1 MNNIPYTTLF
11 LDVGGVLLTNGWDHH
26 LRERAAQKF
35 NLDYAEMNARHALTF
50 DTYEIGKITL
60 DEYLQRIIFYQ
71 PRPFSKDEFKDYMFA
86 QPQAFPE
93 MIAFVRELKSRYFFK
108 VVVVSNE
115 GRELMLKRIERFQLK
130 EFVDF
135 FVCSCFVQLRKP
147 DEEIYRIALDLS
159 QVRPEEVIYIDDR
172 PLLAEIGRSMGMQA
186 IQHLSVE
193 QTRKKMMEILLV
205 T

>member
-1 MNNIPYTTLF
+1 

-26 LRERAAQKF
+26 MRERAAQKF

-71 PRPFSKDEFKDYMFA
+71 PRPFSKDEFKNYMFA
-86 QPQAFPE
+86 QTQAFPE